1 MTFDEWRESNYD
13 PAWNEREYARAA
25 WDAAEREMVIEM
37 EAERAA
43 LKAATYA
50 LFQIKRM
57 NLGAV
62 RVFASAEHE
71 KACAALDRYLPA
83 EDEEYANAVQAA
95 AGGLT
100 QTGIER

>member
-1 MTFDEWRESNYD
+1 MARIQLRP

-57 NLGAV
+57 TLSAV
-62 RVFASAEHE
+62 RVFAAQEYLKASAV
-71 KACAALDRYLPA
+71 LDRLREA
-83 EDEEYANAVQAA
+83 EEYANAVQAS
-95 AGGLT
+95 AGGV
-100 QTGIER
+100 